1 MKVIKVNLFYK
12 RLEFIVYE
20 KNNKLVNIINS
31 NLNIEKSSVNNG
43 AFFFMIKY
51 LSMPHRLIY
60 I

>member
-43 AFFFMIKY
+43 AFF
-51 LSMPHRLIY
+51 L
-60 I
+60 